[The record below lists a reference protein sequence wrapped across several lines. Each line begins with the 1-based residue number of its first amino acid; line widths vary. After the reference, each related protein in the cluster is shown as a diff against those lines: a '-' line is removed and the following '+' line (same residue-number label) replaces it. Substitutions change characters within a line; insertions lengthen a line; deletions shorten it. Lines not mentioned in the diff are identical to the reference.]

1 MGHTDLDGALRRD
14 VVGEVAGV
22 EVTLQ
27 AADGEDELRGL
38 DLLLDVLV

>member
-1 MGHTDLDGALRRD
+1 MYLNRPAGGDT
-14 VVGEVAGV
+14 VSEVAGV
-22 EVTLQ
+22 EVALQ